1 MTFKFQLSQEQAQF
15 IVDNQFKVIAVQ
27 LPDHILAY
35 SVDIVSQLEC
45 QFPVIDFAILADTS
59 YGNCCADEVAA
70 QHIDAQ
76 AIIHFGEACLSP
88 TTRLPVLYVFSD
100 DSTAGGQ
107 QSQLSIDEICSV
119 LQAHQGQW
127 IIVGECKYDQL
138 IQTMISQKL
147 PASIQTRVSHCKLE
161 RDIILPAED
170 QLESHLFCG
179 RALNQNLSNTQENT
193 KVLFIGSTCPLLTC
207 IQMSFSHVSIVQF
220 DPVSGSYAD
229 EISAQRLLMRRYYF
243 IEKTKSASIIG
254 ILVSTLAVKSYLKAI
269 NEISDLIKSV
279 GRTCFIVSVGKL
291 TVAKLANF
299 PEIEVFVNVSC
310 PLSAV
315 VQDNEKQFYQPIITP
330 YELKCALLDSEWNTL
345 KYSLDFERV
354 LIDIQQV
361 SSDHQQAQQSSSQG
375 DDDEEE
381 TVFSL
386 ATGRYIEKNPKRSR
400 KHLQIQM
407 DNGDQDKSLSI
418 RQEGAIMALEQ
429 MSMVVQN
436 RSWNGL
442 DIGEASQSAEVI
454 MEGRSGIAKG
464 YSHETQ

>member
-1 MTFKFQLSQEQAQF
+1 ML
-15 IVDNQFKVIAVQ
+15 V
-27 LPDHILAY
+27 H
-35 SVDIVSQLEC
+35 SVDIISQLEC
-45 QFPVIDFAILADTS
+45 QFPAIDFAILADTS

-100 DSTAGGQ
+100 DSNANGQ
-107 QSQLSIDEICSV
+107 QLQLSFDQICSA

-138 IQTMISQKL
+138 IQTMINSQL
-147 PASIQTRVSHCKLE
+147 PASIQSRVSHCKLE
-161 RDIILPAED
+161 RDIILPAGD
-170 QLESHLFCG
+170 QSESHLFCG
-179 RALNQNLSNTQENT
+179 RALNQNLSNTQEDT
-193 KVLFIGSTCPLLTC
+193 KVLFIGSSCPLLTC
-207 IQMSFSHVSIVQF
+207 IQMSFSHVSIMQL
-220 DPVSGSYAD
+220 DPLSGSYAD
-229 EISAQRLLMRRYYF
+229 EISAQRLLMRRYYL
-243 IEKTKSASIIG
+243 IEKTKSAQIIG

-269 NEISDLIKSV
+269 NELSDLIKSV

-315 VQDNEKQFYQPIITP
+315 IQDNEKQFYQPIITP
-330 YELKCALLDSEWNTL
+330 YELKCALLGSEWNTL

-354 LIDIQQV
+354 LSDIEQE
-361 SSDHQQAQQSSSQG
+361 SSDHHQAHQISSQG
-375 DDDEEE
+375 DGEDEEE

-407 DNGDQDKSLSI
+407 DDGDQDQSLSI